1 MTRPKVLIVEDD
13 STIAEHLRNAL
24 TELNYASGGCAHT
37 GEEAVT
43 EAVETGPDIVL
54 MDIMLR
60 GDMDGI
66 EAAQQIRSQL
76 GIPVIYLTAH
86 SGEETLERAK
96 LTEPFGYLLK
106 PFRKQQLRL
115 AIETALYRHRLEAR
129 VKESEEKLDGIIRAV
144 IDHMLMINQDLDVV
158 WANDAAIEV
167 FGPDLVGRKCHSAIL
182 GSEQECEPCHV
193 RQTFS
198 DGATHQHE
206 MEVPGLD
213 GRMITMWCTSS
224 VAQRHPDG
232 SPKTVVEVCRD
243 ITDRKR
249 AEQSLRESHSEQERL
264 VQERTRELSATN
276 ERLLQEITERN
287 TAEKAARDSERL
299 FRAIFESALDCI
311 FIKDRSL
318 RYALVNP
325 VMESL
330 LETPAAG
337 IVGRTDKDLFGA
349 RVGEHLMEVEARVLE
364 GRPVEQEHTRPIDG
378 VDHTFH
384 DIRVPLRGTDGTIV
398 GIAGISRDITDRRK
412 QIRFPKAAIEDYPSK
427 AMQTILAKSRR
438 VAATDS
444 IVLLLGESGSGK
456 DYLARWIH
464 DHSPRAG
471 GPFFTVNCAG
481 LPAELAEAELFGH
494 EAGAFTGARTRQR
507 GLLELAEGGTLLLN
521 EIGELPVA
529 LQVKLLTFLDS
540 RCLTRVGGRKTI
552 KVSARLIAATNRD
565 LVKAVADGSFRADL
579 FYRLDVFS
587 IRVPPLRERIEDL
600 PVLINGIVSRLTEE
614 LQVGSVPDID
624 ARTLRRLG
632 QYQWPGNVRELRN
645 VLERGLILTGGAA
658 WNLESLMTED
668 PEEGDWLWTV
678 PFPPKPS
685 LTDAVTEMRSRFV
698 VEALRVC
705 GGNQYQAAALL
716 GISRFAL
723 IRLMKKHE
731 PDDAE
736 S

>member
-1 MTRPKVLIVEDD
+1 MTRPRVLIVEDD

-24 TELNYASGGCAHT
+24 AELNFAAAGSVNT
-37 GEEAVT
+37 GEAAIIK
-43 EAVETGPDIVL
+43 AVETRPDIVL
-54 MDIMLR
+54 MDIMLS

-66 EAAQQIRSQL
+66 DAAQAIRSQL
-76 GIPVIYLTAH
+76 AIPVIYLTAH
-86 SGEETLERAK
+86 SGDETLERAK
-96 LTEPFGYLLK
+96 LSEPFGYLLK
-106 PFRKQQLRL
+106 PFRKQQLRI
-115 AIETALYRHRLEAR
+115 AIETALHRHRLEAR
-129 VKESEEKLDGIIRAV
+129 VKESEEKLDGIIRSV
-144 IDHMLMINQDLDVV
+144 TDHMVMVNEDLEVV
-158 WANDAAIEV
+158 WANHVATDL
-167 FGPDLVGRKCHSAIL
+167 FGKDLVGGKCHSAIR
-182 GSEQECEPCHV
+182 GSDRACEPCHV
-193 RQTFS
+193 RETFA
-198 DGATHQHE
+198 DGGTHQHE
-206 MEVPGLD
+206 MEVEARD
-213 GRMITMWCTSS
+213 GRNIAMWCTSS
-224 VAQRHPDG
+224 VAERHPDG
-232 SPKTVVEVCRD
+232 RPKTVVEVCRD

-249 AEQSLRESHSEQERL
+249 AEQALRESHSEQERL
-264 VQERTRELSATN
+264 VRERTKELSETN
-276 ERLLQEITERN
+276 ERLLQEITERIA
-287 TAEKAARDSERL
+287 AEKAARESERL

-318 RYALVNP
+318 RYVLVNP

-330 LETPAAG
+330 LETPEAG
-337 IVGRTDKDLFGA
+337 IVGRTDRDLFGEQ
-349 RVGEHLMEVEARVLE
+349 VGEHLMEVEARVLE
-364 GRPVEQEHTRPIDG
+364 GQLVEQEHTRPVDG
-378 VDHTFH
+378 VDRTFH
-384 DIRVPLRGTDGTIV
+384 DIRVPLRGTDGSIV
-398 GIAGISRDITDRRK
+398 GICGISRDITDRRTK
-412 QIRFPKAAIEDYPSK
+412 VRLPRTAIEDYPSK
-427 AMQTILAKSRR
+427 AMQITLAKSRR

-464 DHSPRAG
+464 DHSPRAS

-481 LPAELAEAELFGH
+481 VPADLAEAELFGY
-494 EAGAFTGARTRQR
+494 EAGAFTGARARQR

-529 LQVKLLTFLDS
+529 LQAKLLTFLDTRS
-540 RCLTRVGGRKTI
+540 LTRVGGRKTI

-565 LVKAVADGSFRADL
+565 LVRAVSDGSFRADL

-587 IRVPPLRERIEDL
+587 IRVPALRERIEDL
-600 PVLINGIVSRLTEE
+600 PALIDRIVSRLTEE
-614 LQVGSVPDID
+614 LQLGSVPEID

-645 VLERGLILTGGAA
+645 VLERGLILTGGSA

-668 PEEGDWLWTV
+668 PEEGDWVWSV

-685 LTDAVTEMRSRFV
+685 LTDAITEMRSKFV
-698 VEALRVC
+698 QEALRAC

-731 PDDAE
+731 SDDRE